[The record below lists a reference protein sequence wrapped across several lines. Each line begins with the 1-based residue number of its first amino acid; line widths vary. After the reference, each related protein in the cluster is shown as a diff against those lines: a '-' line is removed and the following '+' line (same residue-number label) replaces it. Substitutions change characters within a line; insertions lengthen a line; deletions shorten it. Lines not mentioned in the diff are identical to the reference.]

1 MANTP
6 HNQQLIISGLKNVLF
21 SIEKCK
27 IFDMM
32 RFFTRGLFLQ
42 LWKESQVLMPCN
54 TQDVFHPGESLG
66 QRSLHFLGSQ

>member
-32 RFFTRGLFLQ
+32 RFFTRRLFFTIMEGVSGADAL
-42 LWKESQVLMPCN
+42 
-54 TQDVFHPGESLG
+54 
-66 QRSLHFLGSQ
+66 